1 MEIEVLEGKPEK
13 ENKESRSEEKKKECV
28 WGIKS
33 LTRNLGEIQED
44 GYKLLASDMLSEEE
58 KDQLTDVMAYAKG
71 AMKITE
77 KMLAEKSDVS
87 KEVHAE
93 IDKKADSFLAGLE
106 GKTDDKKEA

>member
-1 MEIEVLEGKPEK
+1 MEIEVLKGETEK
-13 ENKESRSEEKKKECV
+13 DNKTTRSEEKKKECV

-33 LTRNLGEIQED
+33 ITRSLGEIQED

-71 AMKITE
+71 AMRITD

-87 KEVHAE
+87 KERHME
-93 IDKKADSFLAGLE
+93 IDRKADNFLAGLE
-106 GKTDDKKEA
+106 GKEDDTSEE